1 MNYTANWEI
10 TYFITSSGESPAK
23 EFLDSLQFRQKSKI
37 FGIFE
42 NIQKYGL
49 NSVIPHIKKLTGT
62 PFWEVRVM
70 GQDNIRVI
78 YLVVKSST
86 ILVLHGFIKKTQK
99 TSQRDLSLA
108 TKRYKLWV
116 DS

>member
-1 MNYTANWEI
+1 MNSWEI
-10 TYFITSSGESPAK
+10 IYFITASGENPVK
-23 EFLDSLQFRQKSKI
+23 EFIESLQLRQKSKI

-49 NSVIPHIKKLTGT
+49 DSVIPHIKKLTGT
-62 PFWEVRVM
+62 PLWEIRIL

-78 YLVVKSST
+78 YLVPKST
-86 ILVLHGFIKKTQK
+86 TVLVLHGFIKKTQK
-99 TSQRDLSLA
+99 TPERELSQAL
-108 TKRYKLWV
+108 KRYKLWI